1 MPGTVLRR
9 RYIFRHGPDKL
20 APQRNKAQR
29 GIMVLRVTSPKTSPA
44 KVVSRKSTPP
54 RIVLALQGG
63 GAHGAFTW
71 GALDR
76 LLESGLEFS
85 AITGVSSGAMIAAM
99 AVQGHVRG
107 GNAGARAAVALLWE
121 RVASAHIFSNGMPA
135 SPLDWMWGKGMEFG
149 NELAMTGF
157 TNALRMFSP
166 SQLNP
171 MDINPLEPVL
181 RGLLDPA
188 ALNDPNAIKLF
199 VGATDVESGETKVF
213 TKKEVGVRHLLA
225 SACIP
230 MMFPAV
236 EIAGR
241 HYWDGGYSCNPPL
254 TPVLSPLPDRLI
266 LIRAQPR
273 RRPGVPSSTA
283 DIVHRLHEI
292 AFQAPLEAELSLLPP
307 HTSLLDIPADA
318 ALAHHPLTSKMNTEK
333 GFLDDL
339 FAAGRAAADTAL
351 RET

>member
-1 MPGTVLRR
+1 
-9 RYIFRHGPDKL
+9 
-20 APQRNKAQR
+20 
-29 GIMVLRVTSPKTSPA
+29 MVLSAS
-44 KVVSRKSTPP
+44 SP

-76 LLESGLEFS
+76 LLESGLQFS
-85 AITGVSSGAMIAAM
+85 AISGVSSGAMIAAM
-99 AVQGHVRG
+99 AVQGQLHG
-107 GNAGARAAVALLWE
+107 GTKGARAAVALLWE
-121 RVASAHIFSNGMPA
+121 RVAAAHIFNNGLPA

-166 SQLNP
+166 GQLNP
-171 MDINPLEPVL
+171 LGQNPLAPVL
-181 RGLLDPA
+181 TELLDVEALRDPKA
-188 ALNDPNAIKLF
+188 AKLF
-199 VGATDVESGETKVF
+199 VGATDVESGAATIF
-213 TKKEVGVRHLLA
+213 TNHQVGVRHLLA

-236 EIAGR
+236 EINGR

-254 TPVLSPLPDRLI
+254 TPVLTPKPDRLV

-273 RRPGVPSSTA
+273 QRQGVPTSTA

-292 AFQAPLEAELSLLPP
+292 AFQAPLDAELSLLPRNVK
-307 HTSLLDIPADA
+307 LLDISADA
-318 ALAHHPLTSKMNTEK
+318 ALGRHPLSSKTNTEK

-339 FAAGRAAADTAL
+339 FAAGRAAADAAL
-351 RET
+351 QMA